1 MALITEKGVLT
12 YKSEVETGTSK
23 AGNPWAKQTIVVSR
37 EGVNAPYDKVALQ
50 VFGDKVNESNRLK
63 VGDKVEVAYSISAR
77 EYNGKWYNDVS
88 LFKIEAEVSGQ
99 KASTAPAPA
108 PQTKNI
114 PSSELE
120 PKGGDLPF

>member
-1 MALITEKGVLT
+1 MAFITEKGVLT

-23 AGNPWAKQTIVVSR
+23 AGNPWARQTIVVSR

-50 VFGDKVNESNRLK
+50 VFGDKVNDSNGCK
-63 VGDKVEVAYSISAR
+63 VGDKVEVTYSISAR
-77 EYNGKWYNDVS
+77 EYNGRWYNDIS
-88 LFKIEAEVSGQ
+88 LFKIESESP
-99 KASTAPAPA
+99 ASRPAPAAA

-120 PKGGDLPF
+120 PQEGDLPW